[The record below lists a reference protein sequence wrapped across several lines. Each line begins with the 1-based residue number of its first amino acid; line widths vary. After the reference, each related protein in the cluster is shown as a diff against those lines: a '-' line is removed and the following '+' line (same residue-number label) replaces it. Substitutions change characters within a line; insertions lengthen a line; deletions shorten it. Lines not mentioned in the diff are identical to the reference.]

1 MGFDKLLNFISKN
14 LNFDSIEEFN
24 IEANVKKIITNNIMV
39 DVSFLIYQTFLEI
52 EDDINNIIKIILSLP
67 FNFSNNL
74 VQEKILGIF
83 MSNHWTFL
91 NLNCNEIFDGNNEEE
106 IIKKFIN
113 YLSKEKINEH
123 TILNN
128 VIAMNLYE
136 KIQNNLTKLHN
147 IELIKYINIIFDGI
161 PSYSKILEQRRRR
174 IRNHIESNERKKKYD
189 QYFKNKE
196 NTFEE
201 YDSMSYDYFKWLK
214 NRFTIDKSFGPI
226 SSIIIFLEE
235 FIYKKLTVK
244 FPNIKIII
252 NQGKNNGEADYK
264 IFKSIYE
271 KEYNGDLCI
280 HTIDSDLVHQI
291 LVQQNYFNLTK
302 KDITLSV
309 IRYNYKN
316 NNIQYIE
323 ANTIIKNIEKCY
335 NNYSQSF
342 NKKIIYDICLILLFF
357 GNDHLPSSFE
367 IGPELNLEYLLKI
380 HHTVFKNN
388 KTIVDLVNDEIV
400 FSFENFKLYLKEIYI
415 KNEINKT
422 KIIITR
428 YFKLNYNLLNYLT
441 DKLELIFPQILQTCR
456 KILFDSG
463 KSINE
468 IDTTILDSDDLRYKL
483 INKYDKLD
491 FPPQIDK
498 NKTINKQEMN
508 MNFEKILLILD
519 KTCEE
524 DKFCGLPLY
533 SKMFYLSDDNNQNI
547 YNIFIED
554 ITEDLE
560 KQYKLIFD
568 YKSIEDLLYSNE
580 IIDINEDS
588 LKCYAYLKKVYHLV
602 KTLFGNMKYYNCN
615 NFTYY
620 KYYETPTLYSLI
632 NFLEKNSNI
641 SFEQDILNENVNSD
655 NYFNSIN
662 HYIII
667 TPNLKTILWKFDSV
681 EFSNLVNSL
690 MIDNLWF
697 DNDENFKF
705 KDIDIKEFFK
715 NWSLVVFNNNIN
727 QYKKYELLNN
737 EIYLIGYENL
747 I

>member
-24 IEANVKKIITNNIMV
+24 IEANVKKIITNNIMI
-39 DVSFLIYQTFLEI
+39 DISFMIYQSFLEI
-52 EDDINNIIKIILSLP
+52 ENDINNIIKIILSLP
-67 FNFSNNL
+67 FNFTNNL
-74 VQEKILGIF
+74 VQEKILSIF
-83 MSNHWTFL
+83 MSNHWEFL
-91 NLNCNEIFDGNNEEE
+91 NLNCNEIFDGKNEEE

-113 YLSKEKINEH
+113 YLSNEKINEN

-128 VIAMNLYE
+128 IIAMNLSQ
-136 KIQNNLTKLHN
+136 KIQNNIIKLHN

-189 QYFKNKE
+189 LYLKNIE

-201 YDSMSYDYFKWLK
+201 YDNMSYDYFKWLK

-226 SSIIIFLEE
+226 STIIIFLEE
-235 FIYKKLTVK
+235 FIYKNLTLK

-271 KEYNGDLCI
+271 KEYYGDICI

-291 LVQQNYFNLTK
+291 LVQQNYFNLIK

-342 NKKIIYDICLILLFF
+342 NKKIIYDLCLILLFF

-367 IGPELNLEYLLKI
+367 IGPELNLEYLLKV
-380 HHTVFKNN
+380 HYTVFKNN
-388 KTIVDLVNDEIV
+388 TTIVDLVNDEIV
-400 FSFENFKLYLKEIYI
+400 LSFNNLKIYLKEIYI

-463 KSINE
+463 KSMNE
-468 IDTTILDSDDLRYKL
+468 TEKYNLDNDDLRYKL
-483 INKYDKLD
+483 INKYEKLD
-491 FPPQIDK
+491 YPPQIDK
-498 NKTINKQEMN
+498 NKTINRQEMN
-508 MNFEKILLILD
+508 ANFEKILLVLD
-519 KTCEE
+519 KTCDE

-533 SKMFYLSDDNNQNI
+533 NKIFYLSENNYENL
-547 YNIFIED
+547 YNIFIEN

-560 KQYKLIFD
+560 KKNKLIFD
-568 YKSIEDLLYSNE
+568 YKSIDDLLYSNE
-580 IIDINEDS
+580 IININEDS
-588 LKCYAYLKKVYHLV
+588 LKCYAYLKKIFQIV
-602 KTLFGNMKYYNCN
+602 KSLFGNMKYYNCN

-620 KYYETPTLYSLI
+620 KYYETPTLFSLI
-632 NFLEKNSNI
+632 NFLEKNNNL
-641 SFEQDILNENVNSD
+641 SFEKDILNENVDSG
-655 NYFNSIN
+655 NYFNSLN

-667 TPNLKTILWKFDSV
+667 TPNLKSILWKFDSID
-681 EFSNLVNSL
+681 FSNLVNSII
-690 MIDNLWF
+690 IDNLWF

-705 KDIDIKEFFK
+705 KDIDIKEFLK
-715 NWSLVVFNNNIN
+715 IWNLTVFNNNIK

-737 EIYLIGYENL
+737 KIYLIGYD

>member
-24 IEANVKKIITNNIMV
+24 IDTNVKKIITNNIMV

-52 EDDINNIIKIILSLP
+52 ENDINNIIKIILSLP

-74 VQEKILGIF
+74 VQEKILSIF
-83 MSNHWTFL
+83 MRNHWAFL

-113 YLSKEKINEH
+113 YLSKDKLNDH

-128 VIAMNLYE
+128 IIAMNLYE
-136 KIQNNLTKLHN
+136 KIQNNISKLHN

-174 IRNHIESNERKKKYD
+174 IRNHIESTERKKKHD
-189 QYFKNKE
+189 LYFKNIE

-201 YDSMSYDYFKWLK
+201 YDNMSYDYFKWLK

-226 SSIIIFLEE
+226 STIIIFLEE
-235 FIYKKLTVK
+235 FIYKKLTIK

-252 NQGKNNGEADYK
+252 NQGKNNGESDYK

-271 KEYNGDLCI
+271 KEYTGDICI

-291 LVQQNYFNLTK
+291 LVQQNYFNLNN

-367 IGPELNLEYLLKI
+367 IGPELNLEYLLKV
-380 HHTVFKNN
+380 HYTVFKNN

-456 KILFDSG
+456 KILFDDG
-463 KSINE
+463 KLISE
-468 IDTTILDSDDLRYKL
+468 TKSYKLDNDDLRYKL
-483 INKYDKLD
+483 INKYDNLEY
-491 FPPQIDK
+491 PAQIDK

-508 MNFEKILLILD
+508 TIFEKILLILD
-519 KTCEE
+519 KSCDE
-524 DKFCGLPLY
+524 DKFYGLPLY
-533 SKMFYLSDDNNQNI
+533 NKIFYLSEDSNQNI
-547 YNIFIED
+547 YNIFIEN

-560 KQYKLIFD
+560 KQNKLIFD
-568 YKSIEDLLYSNE
+568 YKSIDDLLYSNE
-580 IIDINEDS
+580 IIDLTEDS
-588 LKCYAYLKKVYHLV
+588 LKCHAYLKKIFHLV

-620 KYYETPTLYSLI
+620 KYYETPTIFSLI
-632 NFLEKNSNI
+632 NFLDKNNDI
-641 SFEQDILNENVNSD
+641 SFEKDILNENVHSD

-662 HYIII
+662 HYLII
-667 TPNLKTILWKFDSV
+667 TPNLKSILWKFNSID
-681 EFSNLVNSL
+681 FSNLVNS
-690 MIDNLWF
+690 IVVDNLWF

-715 NWSLVVFNNNIN
+715 TWSLSVLNNNIK
-727 QYKKYELLNN
+727 QHKKYELLNN
-737 EIYLIGYENL
+737 EIYLIGYE